1 MAIGLRL
8 GIDLCEEHD
17 CPCGL
22 KVDRGGSHGLSCRRG
37 PGRIPRHDAI
47 NDIVYRALLKA
58 QIPSQKEPR
67 GLTRDGS
74 DKRVDGC
81 TLIPWQRGR
90 SITWDVTIPD
100 TLANSHLPRTS
111 AVSGA
116 AAEEASLRKISK
128 YTGVRQRYD
137 FVAIAVESLG
147 PINEDGSIFL
157 REIGK
162 RLTTIS
168 GDPRET
174 SFLLQRIS
182 VTLQRYN
189 AVAFRGSFQ
198 EVSGLT
204 D

>member
-1 MAIGLRL
+1 M
-8 GIDLCEEHD
+8 
-17 CPCGL
+17 
-22 KVDRGGSHGLSCRRG
+22 SCRRG
-37 PGRIPRHDAI
+37 PDRIPRHDAI

-58 QIPSQKEPR
+58 QVPSQKEPR
-67 GLTRDGS
+67 GLTRNGS

-81 TLIPWQRGR
+81 TLIPWHRGR
-90 SITWDVTIPD
+90 SITWDVTIPE
-100 TLANSHLPRTS
+100 TIVANSHLPRTS

-116 AAEEASLRKISK
+116 ASEEASLRKISK

-147 PINEDGSIFL
+147 PINEDGSFF

-182 VTLQRYN
+182 VTLQRYH
-189 AVAFRGSFQ
+189 AVAFRGRFQ
-198 EVSGLT
+198 EGSGLT